1 MMAQAVT
8 HGDRADWVRRGRGIG
23 VFGVRGAGKQA
34 AGETAADQA
43 AKPGQAA
50 TASQAAATGQGT
62 KQLQPGGP
70 SGPAG
75 SGPEEPRSG
84 GPQRRTKIFLLTAIA
99 AAVLVAG
106 VAFAL
111 VHGGSTKAGSTTQ
124 KTTHGTGTVAALHVL
139 SVLPAAGTRHVD
151 GSAPVMVQFSAP
163 VAPGSPD
170 PVIRPA
176 VAGTWRPVGNDLA
189 FTPAHPFRPS
199 SRFTVTVPAG
209 QNGVRTAG
217 GGLLARS
224 VTAHFSTGAYTQLRL
239 AQLLGQLGYLPMTWS
254 AAQSP
259 ALRSEAQD
267 ASTPASQAALA
278 YNPPAGRFTWK
289 PGYPSMLASMWNPN
303 HANVVLRGAV
313 MAFESQ
319 HGMTLNADLSPRFW
333 NALFHAAAT
342 GHRNANGYTY
352 AIASK
357 SLPESLTIWHD
368 GRQVFRSLANTGIPV
383 SPTVDGTFPVYLRF
397 RFQIMRGV
405 NPDGSSYADPVS
417 FVSYF
422 NGGDAVHYFPR
433 GSYGFQQSLGCV
445 ELPYTAAQQAY
456 PFLTYGSLVTV
467 AG

>member
-1 MMAQAVT
+1 M
-8 HGDRADWVRRGRGIG
+8 
-23 VFGVRGAGKQA
+23 
-34 AGETAADQA
+34 
-43 AKPGQAA
+43 
-50 TASQAAATGQGT
+50 
-62 KQLQPGGP
+62 
-70 SGPAG
+70 
-75 SGPEEPRSG
+75 
-84 GPQRRTKIFLLTAIA
+84 LTTVA
-99 AAVLVAG
+99 AAVVVAG

-111 VHGGSTKAGSTTQ
+111 VHGSGTRAGSSTR
-124 KTTHGTGTVAALHVL
+124 KPSHGTGTVAALHVM
-139 SVLPAAGTRHVD
+139 SVLPASGTGHVN
-151 GSAPVMVQFSAP
+151 GSAPVMVEFSAP
-163 VAPGSPD
+163 LAPGSPD

-176 VAGTWRPVGNDLA
+176 VAGSWRPVGNDLA
-189 FTPAHPFRPS
+189 FTPTHPLRPS

-209 QNGVRTAG
+209 QGGVRTVG
-217 GGLLARS
+217 GGLLAKS
-224 VTAHFSTGAYTQLRL
+224 VTTHFSTGAYTQLRL
-239 AQLLGQLGYLPMTWS
+239 AQLLGQLGYLPVTWS

-267 ASTPASQAALA
+267 GGPPSSQAALA

-289 PGYPSMLASMWNPN
+289 PGYPTMLAGMWNPG

-319 HGMTLNADLSPRFW
+319 HHMTLNADLSPRFW
-333 NALFHAAAT
+333 NALFRAAAT
-342 GHRNANGYTY
+342 GQRNAAGYTY

-445 ELPYTAAQQAY
+445 ELPYSAAQQAY
-456 PFLTYGSLVTV
+456 PYLTYGSLVTV